1 MAMDGPAE
9 WAPDGNVT
17 CHLFTC
23 VMVKSTNGDVMG
35 TKSDTRPM
43 HNLPTVATTAR
54 IHRST
59 IERRSAL
66 EKLGRVTARRRSCGR
81 LTGTLRAGDRSN
93 EGLIR
98 GGETEAHSGIAA
110 LLEAERFVQFDAV
123 GGRAELD
130 RARGRAVA
138 KPGEERRKAHPPRT
152 RVGDGADRSRCWI
165 HAREPRSAIAARGA
179 RASQRPHAALTTP
192 ELASS
197 TTKAA
202 KIMSRSS

>member
-59 IERRSAL
+59 
-66 EKLGRVTARRRSCGR
+66 TAQPAICIHGRRR
-81 LTGTLRAGDRSN
+81 
-93 EGLIR
+93 
-98 GGETEAHSGIAA
+98 
-110 LLEAERFVQFDAV
+110 V
-123 GGRAELD
+123 G
-130 RARGRAVA
+130 
-138 KPGEERRKAHPPRT
+138 
-152 RVGDGADRSRCWI
+152 SRCLK
-165 HAREPRSAIAARGA
+165 RRVR
-179 RASQRPHAALTTP
+179 
-192 ELASS
+192 
-197 TTKAA
+197 
-202 KIMSRSS
+202 